1 MKNLNKIIVFPMF
14 LTALTSALSI
24 QIWAEAFPKI
34 ELYGIGNASIC
45 LCGFITAFN
54 FGRFAYY
61 LFCAVVIAVA
71 VLAVIA
77 IRKNMLWVA
86 VACAV
91 GYFADL
97 CYSIFLKINTPSI
110 TPIFSYIFDSVMLIL
125 FTLYFIG
132 IFKEKKTAINR
143 SEDLTYLQD
152 FANVRVKNN
161 PSKQTG
167 VE

>member
-34 ELYGIGNASIC
+34 ELYGIGNASVC

-77 IRKNMLWVA
+77 IRKNIMWVA
-86 VACAV
+86 VICVA

-97 CYSIFLKINTPSI
+97 CFSVFLKINTPSI
-110 TPIFSYIFDSVMLIL
+110 TPIFSYIFDPVMLIL

-152 FANVRVKNN
+152 FCECQ
-161 PSKQTG
+161 SKKQPAKTDE

>member
-1 MKNLNKIIVFPMF
+1 MF

-45 LCGFITAFN
+45 LCV
-54 FGRFAYY
+54 
-61 LFCAVVIAVA
+61 FCAVVIAVA

-152 FANVRVKNN
+152 FCECQSKKQPVK
-161 PSKQTG
+161 TDG
-167 VE
+167 G

>member
-1 MKNLNKIIVFPMF
+1 MF
-14 LTALTSALSI
+14 LAALMSALSI
-24 QIWAEAFPKI
+24 QILVEAFPKI

-45 LCGFITAFN
+45 LCGLITAFN

-97 CYSIFLKINTPSI
+97 CFSVFLKIDTPSI
-110 TPIFSYIFDSVMLIL
+110 TPIFSYIFDPVMLIL

-152 FANVRVKNN
+152 FCECQSEKQSVK
-161 PSKQTG
+161 TDG